1 MSRIE
6 FVYHESMGKGKE
18 IIVGSGGVRIE
29 QYWKDNGNKVLA
41 VTAAVGAGAAALLL
55 VKAFFDAK
63 RRRKIEAEAASVNIA
78 QFVEEA
84 KELGEDNG
92 HGLVA
97 EVAEELAAQAGGG
110 ELSEALGAVA
120 AIASEKSG
128 KKKLVK

>member
-1 MSRIE
+1 M
-6 FVYHESMGKGKE
+6 GKE

-29 QYWKDNGNKVLA
+29 RFWKDNGNKVLA

-55 VKAFFDAK
+55 VKAFFDAR
-63 RRRKIEAEAASVNIA
+63 RRRKIEAEVASVNMA

-84 KELGEDNG
+84 KELGEDEG
-92 HGLVA
+92 PELVA

-120 AIASEKSG
+120 ALASEKTG
-128 KKKLVK
+128 KRKLVK

>member
-1 MSRIE
+1 MA
-6 FVYHESMGKGKE
+6 KGKE
-18 IIVGSGGVRIE
+18 VIVGSGGVIVE
-29 QYWKDNGNKVLA
+29 EFWKDHGNKVLA

-55 VKAFFDAK
+55 VKAFFDA
-63 RRRKIEAEAASVNIA
+63 RRRKKIEASAVLVNMA

-84 KELGEDNG
+84 RELGEDNG
-92 HGLVA
+92 HELVA
-97 EVAEELAAQAGGG
+97 TVAEELAEQAGGG